1 MKSMGQD
8 GKELGKITLGT
19 LYGGAVVEAVDY
31 EIANVLSNILDPN
44 TAATKERVV
53 TLKLKIKPGKERN
66 IASISFQASSTLVP
80 AEALE
85 TSIIIDR
92 DTQGTPVAFE
102 LSSRDSEPRM
112 GVLPIN
118 INLGGE

>member
-1 MKSMGQD
+1 MKRSD
-8 GKELGKITLGT
+8 NDLERITLSS
-19 LYGGAVVEAVDY
+19 LHGGAVIEAVDY

-66 IASISFQASSTLVP
+66 IASVSFQASSTLVP

-92 DTQGTPVAFE
+92 DQHGKPAAFE
-102 LSSRDSEPRM
+102 LAPKEPQSLSL
-112 GVLPIN
+112 LPISYAG
-118 INLGGE
+118 GGE